1 MSNGSICVDW
11 CAGAGAQLEVFSPR
25 PSTATSDYSLK
36 YTPPFRS
43 TIRPPIQEL
52 SLGAGELIPINRN
65 LDTIVQTARGKTTPA
80 PVAAVGH
87 EGSVKVVGG
96 QLFSLIVPSYVELDL
111 REPNL
116 FLEIGVDEAL
126 LQYPWELLHDGDNFL
141 CLKHY
146 VGRFV
151 NSNSAQVAP
160 NTRNPLATLKGAV
173 EKVSVLLISVPSPL
187 NRDTSRDANLPP
199 EYKPLDGAREETIE
213 IGNLLAGIS
222 CVEVTP
228 LKGPE
233 ATYDNVFQALKE
245 KSYHIIHYNGHAYF
259 DDQNPKM
266 SSLVLFDQDMTT
278 GHISKLVGKN
288 PPVLCFVN
296 ACETAMVGK
305 QEAKPNWNNQ
315 YNILGLAQSFLST
328 GAYLLGSRWRLSD
341 PDARKFATGFYT
353 SLLKELNPLGRAVL
367 EARNA
372 CKAAAP
378 DSFAWASY
386 VFYGDPRVYFRKLSQ

>member
-1 MSNGSICVDW
+1 MSNGSVSVDW
-11 CAGAGAQLEVFSPR
+11 YAGAGAQVEVFSPR
-25 PSTATSDYSLK
+25 PSAPTSDYSLK

-43 TIRPPIQEL
+43 TIRPPVQEL
-52 SLGAGELIPINRN
+52 SLGAGELTPINRN

-80 PVAAVGH
+80 PAAAAGS
-87 EGSVKVVGG
+87 EESVKVVGG
-96 QLFSLIVPSYVELDL
+96 QLFSLIVPPYVELDL

-146 VGRFV
+146 IGRFV
-151 NSNSAQVAP
+151 NSSSPQAAP
-160 NTRNPLATLKGAV
+160 NTRNPLVALKGAA
-173 EKVSVLLISVPSPL
+173 EKVSVLLISVPAPQ
-187 NRDTSRDANLPP
+187 NRDSSRDPRLPP
-199 EYKPLDGAREETIE
+199 EYEPLDGARQETIDM
-213 IGNLLAGIS
+213 GNLLAGIS
-222 CVEVTP
+222 WVEVTP

-245 KSYHIIHYNGHAYF
+245 RSYHVIHYNGHAF
-259 DDQNPKM
+259 FNDQNPKM

-288 PPVLCFVN
+288 PPILCFVN
-296 ACETAMVGK
+296 ACETTLAGK
-305 QEAKPNWNNQ
+305 PEAKPNWNNQ
-315 YNILGLAQSFLST
+315 YNILGLAQAFLST

-341 PDARKFATGFYT
+341 PDARKFATSFYT
-353 SLLKELNPLGRAVL
+353 SLLKNLNPLGRAVL
-367 EARNA
+367 DARCA
-372 CKAAAP
+372 CKSAAP

-386 VFYGDPRVYFRKLSQ
+386 VFYGDPRVYFRKHSQ